1 MQLEIC
7 LFPATNVSAELF
19 STSFLCISNNIL
31 PSGSNMLSEQN
42 VVEVGHITHFFPRIT
57 VAVLD
62 LTAPLSV
69 GDRILV
75 KGPSTDFEQVVES
88 MQIEHKNI
96 QRAEKGQSIGIKLVQ
111 HARERD
117 VVYKKL

>member
-1 MQLEIC
+1 MNE
-7 LFPATNVSAELF
+7 E
-19 STSFLCISNNIL
+19 
-31 PSGSNMLSEQN
+31 N
-42 VVEVGHITHFFPRIT
+42 VVEVGHILHFFSKIN
-57 VAVLD
+57 VAVLE
-62 LTAPLSV
+62 LTAPLAV

-75 KGPSTDFEQVVES
+75 KGPATDFEQVVES

-96 QRAEKGQSIGIKLVQ
+96 QGAEAGQSVGLKTAQ